1 MPTTHQLAQLID
13 GIKAANNWS
22 DPDLV
27 RNAKEQGH
35 VLSKSNISRYR
46 NPLVSIKGEIIYA
59 LAAGLRISPAQV
71 ATAAIE
77 SMGITL
83 PAYGTLDPE
92 QAVRLDT
99 RLSDRDKDTL
109 LVMLRQ
115 FRSSSAAPAGTPS
128 ETPEGE
134 KTIGSSNDVESSAA
148 AAADAV
154 TAAAV
159 AELEVNSVD
168 DHRKQA

>member
-1 MPTTHQLAQLID
+1 MASKHQLARLID
-13 GIKAANNWS
+13 GIKAANSWS

-59 LAAGLRISPAQV
+59 LAAGLRITPAQV

-83 PAYGTLDPE
+83 PAYGTMDPE
-92 QAVRLDT
+92 QAIRLDT

-115 FRSSSAAPAGTPS
+115 FRSSTATQAGTPS
-128 ETPEGE
+128 KAAEDQKTPGDLADDGE
-134 KTIGSSNDVESSAA
+134 IGATIDAA
-148 AAADAV
+148 
-154 TAAAV
+154 TAAAG
-159 AELEVNSVD
+159 AELDIYGVD
-168 DHRKQA
+168 DNREKA